1 MTGDLSQAA
10 RSNVW
15 ERRELAAFIQKRR
28 EIIRAALVAAKPR
41 FQHQVVK
48 LRRNQ
53 SSVC

>member
-15 ERRELAAFIQKRR
+15 KRRELAAFIQKRR

-41 FQHQVVK
+41 ISTRGCK
-48 LRRNQ
+48 TETK
-53 SSVC
+53 